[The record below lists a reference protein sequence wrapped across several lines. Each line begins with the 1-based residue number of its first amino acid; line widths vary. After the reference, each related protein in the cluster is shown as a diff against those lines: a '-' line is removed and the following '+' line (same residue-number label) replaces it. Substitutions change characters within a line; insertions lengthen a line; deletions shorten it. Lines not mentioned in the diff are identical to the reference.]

1 LRRKLIFLTLVSLL
15 LGAPPFS
22 LSGQEDAG
30 GPAPPVVPETADVP
44 FPEAADGTAENGSPA
59 AEGLSAEEPEAA
71 PGWHRSN
78 AAGMAL
84 ERFSSRFAAL
94 RNPYALLIESAVAAD
109 LPESLK
115 PRYEEGLFIESR
127 TLYRDGRKERRQ
139 WIFRNG
145 RGKTRLDAVFDESGE
160 DAGNGTGADAPP
172 ALSPPEGAGTA
183 PSAAGTPPS
192 GAAVPPEVAGT
203 APSASGP
210 SSRGLA
216 GFMELYDDE
225 GLITAEYEF
234 SRGDADTII
243 SYFYR
248 RGVLVRSETRERF
261 RGGETVS
268 GGGGAGERHLFT
280 DHYRYTRF
288 GSLRAVERLYHERP
302 DRVRLAFPRLAP
314 GSAGKET
321 GFVNPGLSY
330 GTTFLEDLMIYPG
343 YKVLYTADERG
354 RITGETR
361 QDEEGNTIGVLKN
374 IWSGDHLSSVSW
386 KTGDEERIVEFDYD
400 EEGDRIAERDYR
412 DGTLER
418 ALLRQGDRDVE
429 ELYLNGEVALRAV
442 WEDGRKISEERM
454 RRQK

>member
-1 LRRKLIFLTLVSLL
+1 LIVPALVSLL

-30 GPAPPVVPETADVP
+30 RPEPPDVPETADAP
-44 FPEAADGTAENGSPA
+44 FPEAA
-59 AEGLSAEEPEAA
+59 EGLLLEGVEAA

-84 ERFSSRFAAL
+84 ERSPSHFAAL
-94 RNPYALLIESAVAAD
+94 RNPYALLIESFTGAD

-115 PRYEEGLFIESR
+115 PHYEGGLFIESR

-145 RGKTRLDAVFDESGE
+145 RGKTRLNAVFNESGE
-160 DAGNGTGADAPP
+160 DAGDGAGTEAPP
-172 ALSPPEGAGTA
+172 EAVSPPE
-183 PSAAGTPPS
+183 AAGMPPS
-192 GAAVPPEVAGT
+192 EAAVPPEAAET
-203 APSASGP
+203 APPAAGS

-248 RGVLVRSETRERF
+248 RDVLVRSETRERS

-268 GGGGAGERHLFT
+268 GGGGAGDRHLFT

-302 DRVRLAFPRLAP
+302 DRVRLAFSRLAP

-330 GTTFLEDLMIYPG
+330 GTAFLEDLMVNPG
-343 YKVLYTADERG
+343 YKVLYTVDERG

-361 QDEEGNTIGVLKN
+361 QDGEGETIGVLKN
-374 IWSGDHLSSVSW
+374 TWSGDRLSSVSW
-386 KTGDEERIVEFDYD
+386 KTDEEERIVEFDYD
-400 EEGDRIAERDYR
+400 GEGDRIAERNYR
-412 DGTLER
+412 NGVLER
-418 ALLRQGDRDVE
+418 TFLRQGDGEVE
-429 ELYLNGEVALRAV
+429 DLYLNGEVVLRAV